1 MPGRDA
7 TPRWLPL
14 SEAASFLGESP
25 VTLRRRCAA
34 NARPPIDGVVE
45 ARFDG
50 LIARRLGGTW
60 RIWLAAGWSDP
71 LASPA
76 TAAPD
81 GRVLPSPHGSARHD
95 GKGSR

>member
-1 MPGRDA
+1 MPDA

-34 NARPPIDGVVE
+34 NARPPVDGVVE

-50 LIARRLGGTW
+50 LIARRLGGSW

-71 LASPA
+71 LASA
-76 TAAPD
+76 TAAAPD
-81 GRVLPSPHGSARHD
+81 ARVLPSANGSARHD
-95 GKGSR
+95 GKGSP

>member
-1 MPGRDA
+1 MPGPDA

-14 SEAASFLGESP
+14 AEAAAFLGESP

-34 NARPPIDGVVE
+34 NARPPLDGVVE

-71 LASPA
+71 LAST
-76 TAAPD
+76 TAAPEA
-81 GRVLPSPHGSARHD
+81 RVLPSAHGSARHD